1 MLIPDAC
8 PVLCCVFAYVLSVVC
23 YHVFMNGVDSQLIFL
38 DLETTGLDPRRHVI
52 WEAAW
57 INNHGEHAFAID
69 LTTEEL
75 RDASPIALEVGR
87 YRERV
92 TGKQGK
98 GAICFPRENV
108 ARKLADA
115 TAGKHI
121 VGANPAF
128 DAAFLTELFRK
139 YDLKPQWHY
148 HLIDIEAVMLGV
160 LAAKGSQLPVPW
172 NSVELGQLVGVAPPK
187 DNQRHTALGDTRW
200 VKSIWEKVTQ
210 RAVEPL
216 TLG

>member
-8 PVLCCVFAYVLSVVC
+8 PVLLYGFTHVLSVVC

-57 INNHGEHAFAID
+57 IDDRGERAFVID
-69 LTTEEL
+69 LTPEEL
-75 RDASPIALEVGR
+75 QGADPIALEVGR
-87 YRERV
+87 YHERV
-92 TGKQGK
+92 SGKQGK
-98 GAICFPRENV
+98 GAIRFPRANV
-108 ARKLADA
+108 ARQLADA

-128 DAAFLTELFRK
+128 DAAFLTELFRQ
-139 YDLKPQWHY
+139 YGLKPQWHY
-148 HLIDIEAVMLGV
+148 HLIDIEAVMLGA
-160 LAAKGSQLPVPW
+160 LAAKGSQLPIPW

-200 VKSIWEKVTQ
+200 VKSIWEKVTE